1 MRDGTWRYVALKP
14 SEPQAKCSSAVKIH
28 LHSFNSQAG
37 HIFFLKK
44 KTTLLSCAAN
54 DHADMVL
61 SLADMEPLINQ
72 SQLAIMCK
80 RASKG
85 VYRWGERRSSD
96 CTEALL
102 LQPRPSLQQLDD
114 WFPFEA
120 LPLGF
125 IKSKCKPVQQIA
137 EKMPVASFH
146 LWLGPDY
153 FDKLRRWWGSQISSQ
168 WFGWHFA
175 EIEDFSV
182 YVSFFLY
189 LYLCKSHMNT
199 HCLTHC

>member
-1 MRDGTWRYVALKP
+1 MAFKGEARDGVLTVLKW
-14 SEPQAKCSSAVKIH
+14 A
-28 LHSFNSQAG
+28 SQ
-37 HIFFLKK
+37 
-44 KTTLLSCAAN
+44 
-54 DHADMVL
+54 
-61 SLADMEPLINQ
+61 
-72 SQLAIMCK
+72 
-80 RASKG
+80 
-85 VYRWGERRSSD
+85 
-96 CTEALL
+96 ALL
-102 LQPRPSLQQLDD
+102 LQPQPSLQQLDD

-168 WFGWHFA
+168 WFGWHFE

-182 YVSFFLY
+182 YVSFFFCFCICANRIWIHTVSHTVKCYVARDKSNNFPPNIKYWDTHQHQY
-189 LYLCKSHMNT
+189 LLILFSVMTEFVKIFKQLIFNQTAQVHHFHT
-199 HCLTHC
+199 IFW